1 MAATLV
7 WRLTGGASNSDPN
20 ASLGGARSSNNV
32 SGTAPNNIFDDVS
45 PAEASAGDTEYR
57 AIDLYNSGD
66 AAATGVVLFNSTETT
81 SSGTTLDFGIEASP
95 IDSTTSIANEST
107 APIGVSFSHPT
118 SDSKLSIPNIA
129 AGSGAR
135 VWVRRVVSAA
145 TTNTSNDEGTFT
157 VEYA

>member
-1 MAATLV
+1 MSATLI
-7 WRLTGGASNSDPN
+7 WRITGGADNNDPY
-20 ASLGGARSSNNV
+20 ASLGGVRSSNIV
-32 SGTAPNNIFDDVS
+32 SEIALNNLFDDVS

-66 AAATGVVLFNSTETT
+66 APATGVVLYNSAET
-81 SSGTTLDFGIEASP
+81 SSAGTTLDFGIEASP

-135 VWVRRVVSAA
+135 VWVRRVVDAA
-145 TTNTSNDEGTFT
+145 TANTSNDQGTFT
-157 VEYA
+157 IEYA